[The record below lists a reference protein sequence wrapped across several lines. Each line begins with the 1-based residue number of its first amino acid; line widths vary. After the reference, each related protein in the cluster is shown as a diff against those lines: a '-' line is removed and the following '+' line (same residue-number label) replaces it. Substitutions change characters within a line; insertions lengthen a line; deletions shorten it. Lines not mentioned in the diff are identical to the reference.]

1 MCVPHVLEILSAR
14 GIYDGM
20 WNVRGI
26 RSREGLAYRVEIT
39 GSMKPDNTAK
49 TKAKASG
56 LNIVIDN
63 SAVKSRVVT
72 TPARLHRLLYDSFI
86 VCNAMF
92 FLQSYREVSKSM
104 RLERCFTIITPTE
117 DIHMTSRR
125 CAIATGLNISTPVVS
140 VNPSRAVKIDQSK
153 RTRREIRIYVIVKN
167 KHHSA
172 DNPAMETTDV

>member
-1 MCVPHVLEILSAR
+1 
-14 GIYDGM
+14 
-20 WNVRGI
+20 
-26 RSREGLAYRVEIT
+26 
-39 GSMKPDNTAK
+39 MKPDNTAK

-104 RLERCFTIITPTE
+104 RLESERGVLP
-117 DIHMTSRR
+117 
-125 CAIATGLNISTPVVS
+125 L
-140 VNPSRAVKIDQSK
+140 
-153 RTRREIRIYVIVKN
+153 
-167 KHHSA
+167 
-172 DNPAMETTDV
+172 